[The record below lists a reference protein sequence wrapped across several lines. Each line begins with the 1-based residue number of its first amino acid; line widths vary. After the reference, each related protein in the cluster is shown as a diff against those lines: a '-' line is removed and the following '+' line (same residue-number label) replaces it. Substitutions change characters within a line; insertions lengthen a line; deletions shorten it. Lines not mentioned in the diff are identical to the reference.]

1 MSNSCSPFPPLFLGH
16 PVPSLEHRPP
26 PPLVS
31 ALSLPS
37 FSATPSLTPYLTIAS
52 SHTTP
57 LSTPNVVAP
66 ISSSPSP
73 AAIRSLPFLP
83 SAPIAT
89 FPGCPAI
96 PHKLV
101 KKIVAWEYID
111 LADLLPEQLRHDST
125 SSTTANVVILPEL
138 ACDIQRRKKRQ
149 IPDIATWVQV
159 YSIYMLVLSAHHPS
173 STSELIAYQLLIV
186 QHSKKFEYPSWLQY
200 DIEFRQWAAANQ
212 YTKWSQIHPQ
222 FYAYAFTAR
231 GKATAWCPVCHLDG
245 GNHTYDCPRFTFV
258 QPRFQPGSLPYSS
271 PFHSPSPSSSSF
283 IPRFSPAKPRLPPAK
298 RSKPD
303 HCILFNKNKG
313 LCPYG
318 DDCKFTHKC
327 ARCQGGH
334 PVSSCPNKPA

>member
-1 MSNSCSPFPPLFLGH
+1 M
-16 PVPSLEHRPP
+16 
-26 PPLVS
+26 S

-37 FSATPSLTPYLTIAS
+37 FSVTPSLTPYLTIAS

-57 LSTPNVVAP
+57 LSTPSVVAP

-83 SAPIAT
+83 SATIAT

-271 PFHSPSPSSSSF
+271 HAFHSPSPSSSF
-283 IPRFSPAKPRLPPAK
+283 IPRFSPAKPRIPPAK

-313 LCPYG
+313 SCPYG